1 MGVDENLVDMHGSS
15 HFEMK
20 TVRIDEKLV
29 DMRGSSHCVFTRRRQ
44 LYDSR
49 ITNYVAVWC
58 TSIWQVAGVE
68 ENAAE
73 MLHICCSPTR
83 LTSNLAL
90 VEPGRWPIGKQ
101 RSSEHGKKNTASW
114 CECHWWTIFDEVR
127 SYHNKLFI
135 WRQNYQ
141 SCGNSTAFK

>member
-58 TSIWQVAGVE
+58 TSI
-68 ENAAE
+68 
-73 MLHICCSPTR
+73 
-83 LTSNLAL
+83 
-90 VEPGRWPIGKQ
+90 
-101 RSSEHGKKNTASW
+101 
-114 CECHWWTIFDEVR
+114 
-127 SYHNKLFI
+127 
-135 WRQNYQ
+135 
-141 SCGNSTAFK
+141 